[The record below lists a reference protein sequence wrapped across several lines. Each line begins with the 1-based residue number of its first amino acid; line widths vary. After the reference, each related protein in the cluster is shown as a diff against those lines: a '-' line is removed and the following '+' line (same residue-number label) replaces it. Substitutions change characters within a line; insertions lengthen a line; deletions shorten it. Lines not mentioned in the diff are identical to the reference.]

1 MAKRLVLV
9 LVLLLAGGAG
19 SPAQEAAV
27 PYDRDFLRLAEI
39 LGSLQ
44 HLRTLCGSNEGQLW
58 RDQMQALLDA
68 EIPGGER
75 RNRMV
80 ASFNRGFRG
89 FAQAHRKCTPAATV
103 AIQRYLEEGSRIAR
117 DITARYAD

>member
-1 MAKRLVLV
+1 M
-9 LVLLLAGGAG
+9 
-19 SPAQEAAV
+19 
-27 PYDRDFLRLAEI
+27 PYDRDLLRLAEI

-44 HLRTLCGSNEGQLW
+44 HLRMLCGANEGQLW

-68 EIPGGER
+68 EIPPGDR

-89 FAQAHRKCTPAATV
+89 FAQTHRTCTPAATL
-103 AIQRYLEEGSRIAR
+103 AIQRYLDEGSRIAR
-117 DITARYAD
+117 DVTARYAD